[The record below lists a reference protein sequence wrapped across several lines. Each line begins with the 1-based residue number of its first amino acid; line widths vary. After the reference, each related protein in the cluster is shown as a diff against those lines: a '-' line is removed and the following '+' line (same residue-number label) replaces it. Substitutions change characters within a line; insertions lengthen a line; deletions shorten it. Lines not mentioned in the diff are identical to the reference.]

1 MEEIVSGYMNSG
13 ISLQPWHT
21 QLHANTNIQDQLNQ
35 QVTMFRSSKN
45 AALPI
50 GVIAAA
56 ERGLLRS

>member
-21 QLHANTNIQDQLNQ
+21 QLHANTNIQDQ